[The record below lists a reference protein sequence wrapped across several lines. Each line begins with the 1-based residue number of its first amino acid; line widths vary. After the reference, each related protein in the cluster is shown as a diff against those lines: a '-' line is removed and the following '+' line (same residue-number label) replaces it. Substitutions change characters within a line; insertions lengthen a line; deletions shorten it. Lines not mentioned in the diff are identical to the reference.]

1 MSDQQPPAWNPD
13 HRPTGP
19 YGAPPPPGTPSQPY
33 GAPPQHT
40 ALLPQYGQQP
50 HQGPAP
56 QYDQPPQYGNQ
67 PPQYGNQPLQ
77 YGNQAP
83 VYGGQPPQGPHLGSL
98 QPPGKRPKG
107 PWLLIAAAAVVIAL
121 IGGAV
126 VLLTSPGGDAADAGA
141 PIPTA
146 TFTDGVS
153 SPTVSP
159 STEPPSVTPSTPAPS
174 YTTNPTPPERRRTL
188 KDIDQGIA
196 VYDDV
201 YIKPASGWR
210 KLYTSKYT
218 VTLGPA
224 SKGSLLTMVVNPVG
238 YPAAKAVPIIVRDLV
253 ALDKLA
259 GVVKGPVKSLGPAN
273 SNIQSQAQMSY
284 TGRIRQNG
292 ASVSVTARCTTMTGV
307 ESIHNVTVS
316 VCVQARPD
324 VADRAFRDAIG
335 MLASVAR
342 SI

>member
-1 MSDQQPPAWNPD
+1 MSDQHPPAWNPD
-13 HRPTGP
+13 SHPTGP
-19 YGAPPPPGTPSQPY
+19 YGAPPPPQPY

-40 ALLPQYGQQP
+40 APLPQYG
-50 HQGPAP
+50 
-56 QYDQPPQYGNQ
+56 PPQYGGR
-67 PPQYGNQPLQ
+67 PP
-77 YGNQAP
+77 A
-83 VYGGQPPQGPHLGSL
+83 
-98 QPPGKRPKG
+98 KRPRG
-107 PWLLIAAAAVVIAL
+107 PWLLVGAAVVVVAL
-121 IGGAV
+121 LGGAV
-126 VLLTSPGGDAADAGA
+126 VVLTGRGNDTADAGA

-146 TFTDGVS
+146 TFTDGVVT
-153 SPTVSP
+153 PTAGP
-159 STEPPSVTPSTPAPS
+159 STEPPSATPSTTPSTTSTAEPPA
-174 YTTNPTPPERRRTL
+174 ERRRTL
-188 KDIDQGIA
+188 RDVDQGIA

-210 KLYTSKYT
+210 RLYTSKYT

-224 SKGSLLTMVVNPVG
+224 SKGSLLLVVVNPVG
-238 YPAAKAVPIIVRDLV
+238 YPAAKAVPVIARDLI

-259 GVVKGPVKSLGPAN
+259 AVVKGPVKSLSPAN

-284 TGRIRQNG
+284 TGRLRQNG

-324 VADRAFRDAIG
+324 VADKAFRDANR